1 MNQLFSIVFILPI
14 VLFVI
19 PLGFVLRSEIVFW
32 SALFASLLFP
42 WIAYEIVQN
51 DLGNYDLYWFVAS
64 VSPTTLLFL
73 YKLFDWVILKL
84 YNRHLFITWKGYS
97 LPIKEGWLDL
107 IMQFVLISSTL
118 IWFWVGKAIFG

>member
-14 VLFVI
+14 ILFVI
-19 PLGFVLRSEIVFW
+19 PIGFVLRSEIVFW
-32 SALFASLLFP
+32 SVLLTSLLFP

-51 DLGNYDLYWFVAS
+51 DLGKYDLYWFVVS
-64 VSPTTLLFL
+64 VSPTTLMCL

-84 YNRHLFITWKGYS
+84 YKRHFFITWKGNY
-97 LPIKEGWLDL
+97 LPLKEGWLDL
-107 IMQFVLISSTL
+107 IMQFVLIFSTQ